1 LRGLLIILTSLLL
14 AGCPSTGDGLTKEQK
29 PCSYITHKGYCICR
43 GASRKEVWAASGDYM
58 EYYEA
63 CYNKKHPYAK
73 RFDADEY
80 ARKNAEIADEV
91 LGK

>member
-1 LRGLLIILTSLLL
+1 
-14 AGCPSTGDGLTKEQK
+14 
-29 PCSYITHKGYCICR
+29 
-43 GASRKEVWAASGDYM
+43 M

-80 ARKNAEIADEV
+80 ARKNAAIADEV